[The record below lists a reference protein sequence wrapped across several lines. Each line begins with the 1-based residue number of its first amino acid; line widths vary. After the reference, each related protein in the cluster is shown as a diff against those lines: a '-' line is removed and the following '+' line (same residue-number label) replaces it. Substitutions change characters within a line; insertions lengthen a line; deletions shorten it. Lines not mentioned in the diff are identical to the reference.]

1 MERRVGQEK
10 CCADGQAEHEYDVE
24 QYRDRAGRR
33 QEVVE
38 EWHSLDG
45 AKGGAQP
52 NRKRVARP
60 AVFFGLLLGIRHLFL
75 VLEPSTYLYDRPQA
89 PRH

>member
-10 CCADGQAEHEYDVE
+10 CSADGQAEHEYDVE
-24 QYRDRAGRR
+24 QYRDGAGRR

-52 NRKRVARP
+52 SGRPGAQPNRKLV
-60 AVFFGLLLGIRHLFL
+60 VGLPF
-75 VLEPSTYLYDRPQA
+75 SF
-89 PRH
+89 

>member
-24 QYRDRAGRR
+24 QYRDGAGRR

-52 NRKRVARP
+52 SEGPARSRI
-60 AVFFGLLLGIRHLFL
+60 ASSCRLGLPF
-75 VLEPSTYLYDRPQA
+75 SF
-89 PRH
+89 